1 MPSELRLN
9 SGFFLKSYFLLFW
22 LNFDKRLVHIQ
33 DPSQQLIL
41 LKDFLLLFKQSQKLL
56 VLVVLLYVFY
66 PLTQPFVCKFSHHY
80 VWRQLIFSYSLITR
94 YKSPTIRQSYPFEY
108 IEFYHRIVLFA
119 PHCIE
124 LCHCFP
130 KEYINLNPP
139 PKPLLLIFLLYFLL
153 NFLFNFFLYFFLII
167 KVQ

>member
-41 LKDFLLLFKQSQKLL
+41 LKDFLLLFLQIQKFFVFVALFH
-56 VLVVLLYVFY
+56 VFY
-66 PLTQPFVCKFSHHY
+66 MLAQPFVYSSHHY
-80 VWRQLIFSYSLITR
+80 VWRQVILLYSLITR
-94 YKSPTIRQSYPFEY
+94 YKSPTIWQSHPFGY
-108 IEFYHRIVLFA
+108 IQFYHRIVLFA
-119 PHCIE
+119 PHCTE
-124 LCHCFP
+124 LYHCFP
-130 KEYINLNPP
+130 KEYKNLNPS
-139 PKPLLLIFLLYFLL
+139 PKPLPLLHFLLYFL
-153 NFLFNFFLYFFLII
+153 FNSFLYFLLII